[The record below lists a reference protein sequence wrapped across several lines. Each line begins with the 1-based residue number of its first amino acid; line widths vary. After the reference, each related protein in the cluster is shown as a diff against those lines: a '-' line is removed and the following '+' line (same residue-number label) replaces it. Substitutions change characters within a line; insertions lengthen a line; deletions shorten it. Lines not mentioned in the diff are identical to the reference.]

1 MEVQKHLGEIKASL
15 DSLTKTVDSTK
26 TKVDAL
32 IAWRNMI
39 FGGVVTLSVVCTAI
53 GFGISK
59 FSGYFTIKQPD
70 QPAAAAPAPTQNQA
84 PPNSLAAQPEASR
97 NSQNAAAA
105 K

>member
-1 MEVQKHLGEIKASL
+1 MDVQKHLGEIKASL

-26 TKVDAL
+26 SKVDAL

-59 FSGYFTIKQPD
+59 FSSYFTIKQPD
-70 QPAAAAPAPTQNQA
+70 PPAAAAPAPTQNQV
-84 PPNSLAAQPEASR
+84 PPSSLVAQPSAPQSTQ
-97 NSQNAAAA
+97 SPAVA